1 MVSINHRLKDQW
13 ENAKAEAGC
22 AWSAVQNLPESALS
36 AVDDRPLA
44 MTFAAFGIG
53 IGVGVALG
61 MALQEMT
68 RETPKPAESFTRQ
81 AFQAMSHALPEAW
94 SRQMQQFQR

>member
-13 ENAKAEAGC
+13 DYAKAEAGC
-22 AWSAVQNLPESALS
+22 AWSAVQHLPETALS

-44 MTFAAFGIG
+44 MTFAAFGVG

-61 MALQEMT
+61 MVIQESIAAAA
-68 RETPKPAESFTRQ
+68 PAPSDSWTRQ
-81 AFQAMSHALPEAW
+81 AANAISQALPEAW
-94 SRQMQQFQR
+94 ARQFRA